1 MNRNPDS
8 TYSNLP
14 EALRFALG
22 EWVKG
27 LNTCL
32 PGHIVSYNSV
42 SRRAVVWLA
51 LDALTGDN
59 RRSEAPEVSDVPV
72 IFPSGREF
80 ELTFPL
86 VAGDPVLLV
95 FAQRGL
101 TGFKRVHGR
110 STPDIDSL
118 FSLRDAIAIPGFGLR
133 PPNAESTHAIEI
145 TSAGIHLRTSGSLT
159 VTDSQ
164 GTRTL

>member
-1 MNRNPDS
+1 MNRNPES
-8 TYSNLP
+8 RYHGLA

-22 EWVKG
+22 EWAKSV
-27 LNTCL
+27 NTCL
-32 PGHIVSYNSV
+32 PGHIVSYDAG
-42 SRRAVVWLA
+42 SRRAVVRPA
-51 LDALTGDN
+51 LDVLTSDGQ
-59 RRSEAPEVSDVPV
+59 RSRAPDIDDVPV
-72 IFPSGREF
+72 VFPSGHAF
-80 ELTFPL
+80 ALTFPL

-101 TGFKRVHGR
+101 SGFKRAHGR
-110 STPDIDSL
+110 SVPDVDSL
-118 FSLRDAIAIPGFGLR
+118 FALRDAIAIPGFGLR

-145 TSAGIHLRTSGSLT
+145 TSAGIHLRTAGQLT